1 MNFRG
6 FDNWK
11 LTPPETE
18 SALLFSNLNLKR
30 KRAPL
35 PQLAF
40 NRELAPHSIRKRL
53 TQRQAKTKPFMCS
66 SQGGISLSK
75 RIKNSTILNM
85 ARVDPRSGISHLE
98 NQLHFITTQWLGR
111 DLYQNAPRFGKFNRV
126 LEQFTDNDSDLLL
139 RAGDILRQALR
150 YI

>member
-1 MNFRG
+1 
-6 FDNWK
+6 
-11 LTPPETE
+11 
-18 SALLFSNLNLKR
+18 
-30 KRAPL
+30 
-35 PQLAF
+35 
-40 NRELAPHSIRKRL
+40 
-53 TQRQAKTKPFMCS
+53 
-66 SQGGISLSK
+66 
-75 RIKNSTILNM
+75 M